1 MAAAKHTY
9 DSIMRDL
16 AARKYY
22 PIYILMGDEPYYI
35 DKVSD
40 YIENNVMAPEERDFN
55 QTVVYGLDT
64 NAAQVIDMAKR
75 FPMMAEHQVVIVKEA
90 QNVKSWDRLDA
101 YLEKPLMS
109 TILVLCYKQGTIDA
123 RKKFMTKAAA
133 LGVVFKSEKMKD
145 YLVPTFIDNYVKE
158 KGATIE
164 AKAKQMVADFIGN
177 DLARVASEI
186 DKTLISLPED
196 NRVVTCE
203 LVEQKIGIS
212 KEYNAFELKNALIE
226 RDVVKANRIVNYIDK
241 NPKTASLYSFLPA
254 LFTFF
259 QNLMVAHYAKD
270 KNSER
275 GVAMALGMKSEW
287 AAKDYVK
294 AIKTYNA
301 VKTMQIIHEIRE
313 TDAKSKGV
321 GNPSTSPGDLLK
333 HLVYFILH

>member
-16 AARKYY
+16 AARKYH

-40 YIENNVMAPEERDFN
+40 YIENNVLAPEERDFN

-164 AKAKQMVADFIGN
+164 AKAKQMVANFIGN

-196 NRVVTCE
+196 NRVVTSE

-212 KEYNAFELKNALIE
+212 KDYNAFELKNALIE

-254 LFTFF
+254 LFAFF

-270 KNSER
+270 KSSER

-287 AAKDYVK
+287 AARDYVK

-321 GNPSTSPGDLLK
+321 GNPNTSPGDLLK
-333 HLVYFILH
+333 QLVYFILH

>member
-1 MAAAKHTY
+1 MAAKHTY

-164 AKAKQMVADFIGN
+164 GKAKQMVADFIGN
-177 DLARVASEI
+177 DLARDRCDI
-186 DKTLISLPED
+186 PIGDPGLFYGLTLIAA
-196 NRVVTCE
+196 V
-203 LVEQKIGIS
+203 
-212 KEYNAFELKNALIE
+212 
-226 RDVVKANRIVNYIDK
+226 ID
-241 NPKTASLYSFLPA
+241 F
-254 LFTFF
+254 FTF
-259 QNLMVAHYAKD
+259 
-270 KNSER
+270 
-275 GVAMALGMKSEW
+275 
-287 AAKDYVK
+287 
-294 AIKTYNA
+294 
-301 VKTMQIIHEIRE
+301 
-313 TDAKSKGV
+313 
-321 GNPSTSPGDLLK
+321 
-333 HLVYFILH
+333 